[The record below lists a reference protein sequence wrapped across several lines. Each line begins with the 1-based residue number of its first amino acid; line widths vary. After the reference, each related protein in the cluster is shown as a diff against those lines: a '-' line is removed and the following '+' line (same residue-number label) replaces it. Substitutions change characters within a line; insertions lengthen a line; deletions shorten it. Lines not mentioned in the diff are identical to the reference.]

1 MPVTTRPSLPSISF
15 GLALPNYR
23 PGATAEGIA
32 AAAENCD
39 RFGWDSVWTTDHLLI
54 DRSAAGADY
63 VQIFEALTSLAW
75 IGAAHP
81 RLRLGTSVLVVPM
94 RNAVILAK
102 EIATLD
108 ALSGGRVT
116 MGVGVGWNLVE
127 FANVGAGEMFT
138 RRGRYLDE
146 TIALWRHLWSGST
159 EPFEGRFH
167 SFRDYAF
174 GPLPAQGAA
183 LPILVGGRAEA
194 ALTRAG
200 ALADGYQAS
209 SGSPAQL
216 AERAPVVIAAAAKAG
231 RPAPTLSAR
240 VRVSFGEGPTSG
252 YVVRGT
258 PELMLAEI
266 DAFTAVGVS
275 QFVVDFVETD
285 PERHAALFER
295 FHRKVASA
303 RVGARP

>member
-1 MPVTTRPSLPSISF
+1 MTTAATPAISF

-94 RNAVILAK
+94 RNAVIVAK

-116 MGVGVGWNLVE
+116 VGVGVGWSPVE

-146 TIALWRHLWSGST
+146 AIALWRHLWSGST

-216 AERAPVVIAAAAKAG
+216 AERAPVVNAAAAKAG

-240 VRVSFGEGPTSG
+240 VRVSLGEGPTSG
-252 YVVRGT
+252 YVVSGT
-258 PELMLAEI
+258 PQQMLAEI

-275 QFVVDFVETD
+275 RFVVDFVETD

-295 FHRKVASA
+295 FHRDVASA